1 MSGQESRLLGR
12 WGEALAAEH
21 LRRAG
26 YQILAANWRSRFGE
40 IDLIAAD
47 QNYLCFV
54 EVKYRRGE
62 AYGFPSEAVTYSKQQ
77 KIIRA
82 ARYYLMKHGYG
93 MDTPCRFDVVA
104 LCGEA
109 ITLYRNAFGE

>member
-1 MSGQESRLLGR
+1 M
-12 WGEALAAEH
+12 AFIH
-21 LRRAG
+21 
-26 YQILAANWRSRFGE
+26 
-40 IDLIAAD
+40 
-47 QNYLCFV
+47 
-54 EVKYRRGE
+54 
-62 AYGFPSEAVTYSKQQ
+62 KQQ

-104 LCGEA
+104 LCGKA

>member
-40 IDLIAAD
+40 ID
-47 QNYLCFV
+47 NVHSHCFPMLFRTV
-54 EVKYRRGE
+54 M
-62 AYGFPSEAVTYSKQQ
+62 S
-77 KIIRA
+77 
-82 ARYYLMKHGYG
+82 
-93 MDTPCRFDVVA
+93 DT
-104 LCGEA
+104 
-109 ITLYRNAFGE
+109 TS